1 MPDDFGKELRR
12 FCLCIAICALLLSIL
27 GQQLLP
33 IVRVA
38 LCLGALVIIYCSCR
52 RVVLSVLQSLRHLAK
67 PQVATTKEDTLKR
80 SKSNIVQAE
89 APSIS
94 NTNEFSLITDQEMLV
109 FLRHYR
115 KVDEIKTKV
124 KGVTFRNDD
133 GSSRQ
138 TILAHCHAGDQ
149 LHFRYYQFRGS
160 HAYEVH
166 SEWGQIGNLSADLAD
181 ELAEF
186 FTCNPHKCILL
197 GEILNISGGYQGEY
211 FGCNIVV
218 TVYEKSL

>member
-1 MPDDFGKELRR
+1 MPNDFGKELRR

-27 GQQLLP
+27 GRRLLP

-38 LCLGALVIIYCSCR
+38 LCLGALVIIYCCR
-52 RVVLSVLQSLRHLAK
+52 RIIISAFRSLLHLTK
-67 PQVATTKEDTLKR
+67 PQIITVTEDTLER
-80 SKSNIVQAE
+80 FESNIDQTE
-89 APSIS
+89 APPATS
-94 NTNEFSLITDQEMLV
+94 TNESCLITDQEMLV

-115 KVDEIKTKV
+115 KVDDIKTKV

-138 TILAHCHAGDQ
+138 SILAHCHAGDQ
-149 LHFRYYQFRGS
+149 LRFSYYQFRGA

-186 FTCNPHKCILL
+186 IIRNPHKCILL
-197 GEILNISGGYQGEY
+197 GEILNISGGYHGEY